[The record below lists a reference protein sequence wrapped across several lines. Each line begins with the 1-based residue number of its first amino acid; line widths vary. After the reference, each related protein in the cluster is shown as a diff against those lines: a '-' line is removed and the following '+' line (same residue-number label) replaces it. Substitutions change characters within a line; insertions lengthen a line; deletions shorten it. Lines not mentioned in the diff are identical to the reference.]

1 MRASDLIILAIR
13 NLLRRKTRT
22 VLTVLGV
29 VIGTASIVV
38 MMSLGLGMSRSMVEL
53 YQSFGSLTTISV
65 YSYGTDDNTKE
76 ITDETVRSFA
86 RLPHVEASSPLLQ
99 VDVEAR
105 SGSAEGYITLYGVSQ
120 EYLQQIELG
129 SGRLPAP
136 DQAELELV
144 YGNMAPRM
152 FYKSSRS
159 GERNY
164 GDGEILVDPMKDTI
178 FYVFPEGSAAQ
189 ARGGSGASSQASSAG
204 SSAPSRKKY
213 MLPAVGMV
221 KGGPEDYNEF
231 SWDVYCDIDTLK
243 TFLKKIYKKNLV
255 PYPRTNKKG
264 KPVNYYVYNQA
275 YIFVDKMEN
284 VSLVQQQVSDM
295 GYQANSN
302 MQWLEQ
308 SQQTMKMVEAVLG
321 GIGAVSL
328 LVAAIGIVNT
338 MMMSIYER
346 TREIG
351 IMKVLGCDMND
362 IRNLFLTESGAIGFL
377 GGVTGLLASC
387 GVSALINRL
396 AGSIEQGLG
405 PVISSG
411 GGISYIPPW
420 LGAFSVLFAIG
431 IGTVAGYI
439 PAKRAMRLS
448 PLAAIRNE

>member
-1 MRASDLIILAIR
+1 MAIR

-38 MMSLGLGMSRSMVEL
+38 MMSLGLGMSRSMVDL
-53 YQSFGSLTTISV
+53 YKSYGSLTTISV
-65 YSYGTDDNTKE
+65 YSYGSDDNTKE
-76 ITDETVRSFA
+76 LTDEAVSSFE
-86 RLPHVEASSPLLQ
+86 RIPHVTGTSPLLS
-99 VDVEAR
+99 VGVLAKC
-105 SGSAEGYITLYGVSQ
+105 GSAEANVQLYGVTQ
-120 EYLQQIELG
+120 DYLRQIKLG
-129 SGRLPAP
+129 SGYLPKP

-144 YGNMAPRM
+144 YGNLAARM
-152 FYKSSRS
+152 FYETTAAGRNRTEL
-159 GERNY
+159 GE
-164 GDGEILVDPMKDTI
+164 EVSVDPSKDTI
-178 FYVFPEGSAAQ
+178 FYTFPETSVQQGSGSASTQ
-189 ARGGSGASSQASSAG
+189 KTGTGASKN
-204 SSAPSRKKY
+204 KKY
-213 MLPAVGMV
+213 LLKTVGMV
-221 KGGPEDYNEF
+221 EGDAEQYNEF
-231 SWDVYCDIDTLK
+231 SWGVYCDIDTLK

-264 KPVNYYVYNQA
+264 KPVGYYVYDEA
-275 YIFVDKMEN
+275 YIFVDEMEN
-284 VSLVQQQVSDM
+284 VSTVQSVINDM
-295 GYQANSN
+295 GFQANSN

-308 SQQTMKMVEAVLG
+308 SQQTMGMVQAVLG

-362 IRNLFLTESGAIGFL
+362 IRNLFLVESGTIGFI
-377 GGVTGLLASC
+377 GGVAGLVLSQAASFAINHLAS
-387 GVSALINRL
+387 GAGQALTGM
-396 AGSIEQGLG
+396 ASTA
-405 PVISSG
+405 
-411 GGISYIPPW
+411 GISYIPLW
-420 LGAFSVLFAIG
+420 LAVFAQVFAVA